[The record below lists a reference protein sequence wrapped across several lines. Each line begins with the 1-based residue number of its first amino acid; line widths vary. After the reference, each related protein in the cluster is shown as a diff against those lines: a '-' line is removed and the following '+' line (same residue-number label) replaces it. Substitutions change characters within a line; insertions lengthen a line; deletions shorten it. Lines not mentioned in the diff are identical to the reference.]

1 MERSALR
8 IDLTDYR
15 EYIQAL
21 RDRLNADGAYRMS
34 MTDAVKIAIEQAAER
49 LMPDVKVNKTRK
61 RYIKIPF

>member
-21 RDRLNADGAYRMS
+21 RDRLNEDGAHKMS
-34 MTDAVKIAIEQAAER
+34 MTDAVKICIEQAAER